1 MSNDKLTLA
10 QLLERMR
17 AENPAITAASEL
29 PAPLQQRLLQ
39 FEEQPW
45 FIKALVGFG
54 AWLGSWLFIAFALG
68 VSLMASDGGYVALG
82 LIFIVGATVLSRLV
96 DHLFV
101 NQVALATSMA
111 GQLMLGFGLEEMDLV
126 DDVEG
131 ILATL
136 IMLNLA
142 LILLFADRA
151 HRFLSVLFICIAT
164 AILLYIHK
172 QQALIPVAP
181 PLLAAGFAW
190 LTLNDSQSGLRRYE
204 ALTSP
209 LAAGMIVA
217 ALVWSLLS
225 TVYVLPDLLDDFVFY
240 PNPWISTLGIAAVLI
255 WSIWRVLFPVFGE
268 DKRAPAIL
276 IATVLITAVTAHN
289 APGLMVAS
297 LALVVGV
304 AQCRTFY
311 IGLGVVFLSVF
322 LTAYFYGIE
331 ISLLAKSISLVA
343 TGAVL
348 IGVRKLLDRIGVE
361 EGARS

>member
-1 MSNDKLTLA
+1 MHKDKLTLA

-17 AENPAITAASEL
+17 TENPAITAASEL

-68 VSLMASDGGYVALG
+68 VSLMASDGGYVVLG
-82 LIFIVGATVLSRLV
+82 LMFIVGATVLSRLV
-96 DHLFV
+96 DHLFI

-142 LILLFADRA
+142 LIPLFRDRA
-151 HRFLSVLFICIAT
+151 HRFLSVLFICSAT

-172 QQALIPVAP
+172 QQALIPFIP
-181 PLLAAGFAW
+181 PLLAAGFVW
-190 LTLNDSQSGLRRYE
+190 LTLNDSQSGLRRFE

-217 ALVWSLLS
+217 ALGWSLLS
-225 TVYVLPDLLDDFVFY
+225 AVYVLPDLLDDFVFY

-255 WSIWRVLFPVFGE
+255 WSIWRTLFPVFGE
-268 DKRAPAIL
+268 DRRAPAIL
-276 IATVLITAVTAHN
+276 IATVLLTAVTAYN

-304 AQCRTFY
+304 AQRRTFY

-361 EGARS
+361 EEAKS